1 MKRILTFFSFLLTAF
16 ISALALGIYDG
27 DGKPGNGVEPG
38 SAPSDGD
45 TFIPKIPP
53 ILTIGDSPK
62 PAPKPSPVIQ
72 NNIYY
77 AMDNCGSVLDIECC
91 VRMIGATLSFSYEDG
106 TEIQCVQIINR
117 NTGESVCRPA
127 LWDGSTSVDVA
138 DCQGVWIVYI
148 TTTDGQTRRASLT
161 IN

>member
-1 MKRILTFFSFLLTAF
+1 MKRILSFFSFLLIAVL
-16 ISALALGIYDG
+16 SASALGINDG
-27 DGKPGNGVEPG
+27 DGKSDTVEPG

-45 TFIPKIPP
+45 TPKIPP

-62 PAPKPSPVIQ
+62 PAPKPSPLIEMRW
-72 NNIYY
+72 YY
-77 AMDNCGSVLDIECC
+77 VADNHGSILDIECTI
-91 VRMIGATLSFSYEDG
+91 RPITTTLAFSYEDG
-106 TEIQCVQIINR
+106 TMIQYIEIVNR

>member
-1 MKRILTFFSFLLTAF
+1 MKRILSFFSFLLVAVL
-16 ISALALGIYDG
+16 SASALGINDG
-27 DGKPGNGVEPG
+27 DGKSDTVEPG

-45 TFIPKIPP
+45 TFIPKMPP
-53 ILTIGDSPK
+53 ILTIDDWPK
-62 PAPKPSPVIQ
+62 PAPKPSPVFETRW
-72 NNIYY
+72 YY
-77 AMDNCGSVLDIECC
+77 VADNHGSILDIECT
-91 VRMIGATLSFSYEDG
+91 VRPITTTLAFSYEDG
-106 TEIQCVQIINR
+106 TMIQYIEIVNR

>member
-1 MKRILTFFSFLLTAF
+1 MKRILSFFSFLLVAVL
-16 ISALALGIYDG
+16 SASALGINDG
-27 DGKPGNGVEPG
+27 DGKSDTVEPG
-38 SAPSDGD
+38 SAPSDD
-45 TFIPKIPP
+45 DIPKRPP

-62 PAPKPSPVIQ
+62 PAPKPSPVFETRW
-72 NNIYY
+72 YY
-77 AMDNCGSVLDIECC
+77 VADNHGSILDIECT
-91 VRMIGATLSFSYEDG
+91 VRPITTTLAFSYEDG
-106 TEIQCVQIINR
+106 TMIQYIEIVNR